1 MTEMVIGIDPDLK
14 ENGVGIVS
22 SGQLVDMQALD
33 FFKLQ
38 TFIQEQ
44 HAKGAHFAVENVS
57 VNKPRFMRA
66 LKAGSYNAQN
76 DKISQNVGMV
86 KAVQVLIVQFLDLIG
101 ASYTLV
107 KPLGGT
113 AKAAK
118 KDAKLFNRM
127 TGWTGRSSADKRDAA
142 MLALYVARRKPC
154 VRQN

>member
-1 MTEMVIGIDPDLK
+1 MSLIIGIDPDLDK
-14 ENGVGIVS
+14 NGVGIV
-22 SGQLVDMQALD
+22 VDGKLSDLQALN

-38 TFIQEQ
+38 AFIQEQ
-44 HAKGAHFAVENVS
+44 HDQGAHCAVENVS
-57 VNKPRFMRA
+57 VNKPRFTRA
-66 LKAGSYNAQN
+66 LKTGSYNAQN

-118 KDAKLFNRM
+118 KNADLFNRM

-142 MLALYVARRKPC
+142 MLALSVARRQQRAKA
-154 VRQN
+154 